1 MITGRSVFHGGV
13 FQMNL
18 FDNQIAALFSYDL
31 FRQLAGNQVMP
42 LYKFNLVT
50 NLLTENN
57 IPFDVSFT
65 SGNRKQAAALQL
77 TIHVNP
83 TANMVFVVQ
92 LEPGSTAFTP
102 SP

>member
-1 MITGRSVFHGGV
+1 MP
-13 FQMNL
+13 L
-18 FDNQIAALFSYDL
+18 FDSQITTLFTYDL
-31 FRQLAGNQVMP
+31 FRQLANNEALP

-65 SGNRKQAAALQL
+65 SGTRKQAAALQL
-77 TIHVNP
+77 TIHINP
-83 TANMVFVVQ
+83 TATLVFVVQ